1 MPDNH
6 TFRFAATPCGT
17 GSATTRCHNLRPD
30 SSGALRPVGRP
41 DTVAPA
47 GHRPLLRFTADCS
60 PALLTARGRELYL
73 CPDTPGGKPRLLHTL
88 ASEPL
93 CAIYSEGVIHI
104 STAEGAES
112 ICTDGT
118 ATGHTLLPAIGL
130 RAAAATRTLRADVPQ
145 RTLGGD
151 YRQQSTLSATDRRA
165 VSDDIRRAYTTLCRE
180 AGAGAC
186 LMQPALA
193 AYELLDASGRVL
205 FASPVLLLG
214 TAQCTA
220 AQRLAVAS
228 DGSLPGYTLQAYAWT
243 PQLVF
248 PADTGS
254 VHSVRVYMSPQLHP
268 VDPSADASVGLA
280 HSTTATSVG
289 VSLAPSGLIL
299 ESKNAEASAHTLR
312 EAAAR
317 FAAIKR
323 TIAVVPVV
331 PGTAV
336 DIPCRP
342 AGTPAAELS
351 AIATALTHAVPQTG
365 GEYAAVSAPHSFSA
379 RTAAVAGHTAAWA
392 DITARRYAGYPLGIF
407 AADAD
412 NTRAWSAWAA
422 VEFAGGERVVW
433 QGSGA
438 AGAPLSV
445 NPLLSYP
452 AADAV
457 RISIAV
463 RAEGLGTACY
473 NIGLTPLS
481 GGREAMAVAESF
493 APVSLAYDG
502 VTAPPPLQAPEAIVA
517 DRHFPEMIIAA
528 DAATPFSAL
537 AVTRLDGRVHRLL
550 PAGGGTGAW
559 DYGRT
564 RFTAFGADGIHL
576 ATLNAGRDTLAT
588 ARITGRSIA
597 SPQAV
602 AAAEGCAYAAAG
614 GDIVRVSG
622 SKVAVVAGRMAAD
635 AIVWNQLRAEL
646 WALRRDTT
654 EATVLCLASSPAR
667 SYTHQAEWTDSL
679 LCDENGAFLLQSSG
693 LLALHRESDHP
704 ASVEWTAT
712 LCLRERLRIVRSLIA
727 ASCGDAELDIAIS
740 AAGMHHAEPVP
751 TRRLHL
757 SGALLEA
764 LPVATLMRPLR
775 SLQVSV
781 SGSVHPDFQLR
792 HIDLACRK

>member
-6 TFRFAATPCGT
+6 TFRFAAAPCGT

-41 DTVAPA
+41 DTMAPA

-73 CPDTPGGKPRLLHTL
+73 CSDTSGGKPRLLHTL
-88 ASEPL
+88 ASDPL

-112 ICTDGT
+112 IYTDGT
-118 ATGHTLLPAIGL
+118 STGHTQLPAIGL
-130 RAAAATRTLRADVPQ
+130 RAAAATHTLRAYVPQ

-151 YRQQSTLSATDRRA
+151 YRQQPALSAADRRA
-165 VSDDIRRAYTTLCRE
+165 VSDDIRRAYTALCRE
-180 AGAGAC
+180 ADAQAC
-186 LMQPALA
+186 LVQPALA

-228 DGSLPGYTLQAYAWT
+228 DGSLPGYTLQADAWT

-254 VHSVRVYMSPQLHP
+254 VHSVRVYVSPQLHP

-299 ESKNAEASAHTLR
+299 EPKNAEASAHTLR
-312 EAAAR
+312 EAVAR
-317 FAAIKR
+317 FSAIKR
-323 TIAVVPVV
+323 AVAVVPVT
-331 PGTAV
+331 PGSAV

-342 AGTPAAELS
+342 AGAPAAELS
-351 AIATALTHAVPQTG
+351 TIATALTRAVPHTG
-365 GEYAAVSAPHSFSA
+365 GECAAVSAPHSFSA
-379 RTAAVAGHTAAWA
+379 RTAAVSGHTAAWA

-438 AGAPLSV
+438 A
-445 NPLLSYP
+445 
-452 AADAV
+452 
-457 RISIAV
+457 
-463 RAEGLGTACY
+463 
-473 NIGLTPLS
+473 
-481 GGREAMAVAESF
+481 
-493 APVSLAYDG
+493 
-502 VTAPPPLQAPEAIVA
+502 
-517 DRHFPEMIIAA
+517 DRHFSEMIIAS

-622 SKVAVVAGRMAAD
+622 SKVSVVAGSVAAD
-635 AIVWNQLRAEL
+635 AIVWNQSRAEL
-646 WALRRDTT
+646 WALRREAT
-654 EATVLCLASSPAR
+654 EATVLCIASSPAR
-667 SYTHQAEWTDSL
+667 SYTRPAEWPDIL

-712 LCLRERLRIVRSLIA
+712 LCLRERLRIIRTLIA

-751 TRRLHL
+751 ARRLHL
-757 SGALLEA
+757 SGALLQA

-781 SGSVHPDFQLR
+781 YGSVHPDFQLR
-792 HIDLACRK
+792 HIDLTCRK